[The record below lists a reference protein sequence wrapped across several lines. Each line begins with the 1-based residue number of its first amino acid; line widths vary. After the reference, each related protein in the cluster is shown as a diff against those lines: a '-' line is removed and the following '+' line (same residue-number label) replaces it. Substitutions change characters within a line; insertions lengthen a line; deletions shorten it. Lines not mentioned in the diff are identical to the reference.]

1 MVNISIWTNI
11 SNSRNNKNELH
22 PEIWWDFSIHP
33 LFLKERDFK
42 KIHLNMNDS
51 ISTLNNIDKNKINTE
66 TYFAIEYINQEI
78 NKIISDPNNRYKLN
92 AFNYTDI
99 SIQKATNIILKKLKV
114 SKNIWEILL
123 YHKVALTESKSRN
136 YNLKKDSLTDPLTKL
151 YNRRLV
157 DSKLDELINEFERT
171 WQFFSIFI
179 IDIDFFKNINDT
191 FWHDMWDE
199 VLKWISKILKENL
212 RKSDIAS
219 RWWWE
224 EFLVILKWT
233 THEIALQKAEW
244 IRKEIEKSL
253 IHSIMNSSNLDKFC
267 LNKKWCKS
275 IEKCQQNNLMC
286 FPRQIT
292 CSIWVATIN
301 NNNNWESESKSHI
314 MKRADSALYYAKE
327 TWRNKVCSWKWSE
340 IPKKED

>member
-1 MVNISIWTNI
+1 MVNISLWTNKPPI
-11 SNSRNNKNELH
+11 KKNNSH
-22 PEIWWDFSIHP
+22 PEIWWDFSINP
-33 LFLKERDFK
+33 ILIKERDLK
-42 KIHLNMNDS
+42 KIHLRMNAP
-51 ISTLNNIDKNKINTE
+51 ISTLESINKDKINIE
-66 TYFAIEYINQEI
+66 TYIAIEFINQEI

-92 AFNYTDI
+92 KYNYSNI
-99 SIQKATNIILKKLKV
+99 SIQKATNIILKQLKV

-123 YHKVALTESKSRN
+123 YHKVALAETKNRN

-199 VLKWISKILKENL
+199 VLKWISDILKKNL
-212 RKSDIAS
+212 RTSDIAS
-219 RWWWE
+219 RWWGE

-233 THEIALQKAEW
+233 NHEVALQKAES
-244 IRKEIEKSL
+244 IRKEIEKEL
-253 IHSIMNSSNLDKFC
+253 IHSIMNNTNLDKFC

-275 IEKCQQNNLMC
+275 IDKCQQNNLMC

-292 CSIWVATIN
+292 CSIWVSTIKKN
-301 NNNNWESESKSHI
+301 AWKSESKNCLI
-314 MKRADSALYYAKE
+314 KRADSALYIAKRN
-327 TWRNKVCSWKWSE
+327 WRNMVYSWKWLE